1 MDAVI
6 SSLDKK
12 YKLCDTQ
19 IKDSEIILYI
29 SSVQKSIFC
38 PYCKSETNKIHSYH
52 IRKIQDLPICNQKTV
67 LMVTTRKMK
76 CINPD
81 CSQKFFSEQHTF
93 AEANAQKTN
102 RLIER
107 ILKTSSEVSSVC
119 SGRLL
124 KNEGIAVGKSSICML
139 LKKNSST
146 CG

>member
-1 MDAVI
+1 
-6 SSLDKK
+6 
-12 YKLCDTQ
+12 
-19 IKDSEIILYI
+19 
-29 SSVQKSIFC
+29 
-38 PYCKSETNKIHSYH
+38 
-52 IRKIQDLPICNQKTV
+52 
-67 LMVTTRKMK
+67 MVTTRKMK

-81 CSQKFFSEQHTF
+81 CSHKLFSEQHTF

-119 SGRLL
+119 SSRLL